1 MKMVNI
7 RKLQQTGGKNGS
19 SFLIILP
26 KDWVVRQNLSKGDP
40 VVVAEREDGC
50 LIVDP
55 RLPKAGERKTTT
67 AQMEQNLRWEITSRY
82 LLGYDEIRIVSEE
95 PITSSQREDLK
106 RIIKRFVA
114 LEVTEEEDHQIVVRC
129 LVDPATLPVNTAMRR
144 MHLITSRMINDSL
157 EAYFEGNRETA
168 DEVIQRDEEV
178 DRLFFLIVR
187 ELRSAI
193 QYPRMS
199 EMMNITPVEALDFR
213 LAAQY
218 IERIADLA
226 VDIARR
232 VEEPI
237 DASLKKKMKSIA
249 EKVNEMF
256 TDAFNNL
263 FKFNPKKVQSVIE
276 TENEL
281 ISETGKLRQHVVATP
296 NGQPQTQVL
305 VVDSLLRM
313 GEAAKDIV
321 DLALPHN

>member
-1 MKMVNI
+1 MVNI

-26 KDWVVRQNLSKGDP
+26 KDWVVRQKLSKGDP

-55 RLPKAGERKTTT
+55 RLPKAGERRTTT
-67 AQMEQNLRWEITSRY
+67 AQIEQNLRWEITSRY
-82 LLGYDEIRIVSEE
+82 LLGFDEIRIVSEE
-95 PITSSQREDLK
+95 PITNKQRDDVK
-106 RIIKRFVA
+106 QIIKRFVA
-114 LEVTEEEDHQIVVRC
+114 LEVTEEDDHQIVVRC

-144 MHLITSRMINDSL
+144 MHLIASRMISESL
-157 EAYFEGNRETA
+157 AAYFDGDKDAAN
-168 DEVIQRDEEV
+168 EVVQRDEEV

-199 EMMNITPVEALDFR
+199 EMMSITPVEALDFR
-213 LAAQY
+213 LAVHQ

-226 VDIARR
+226 VDIALK

-237 DASLKKKMKSIA
+237 DASLKKKIEPIV
-249 EKVNEMF
+249 EKVSRMF
-256 TDAFNNL
+256 TDAVNNL
-263 FKFNPKKVQSVIE
+263 FKFNPKKVKTVIE
-276 TENEL
+276 DERSL
-281 ISETGKLRQHVVATP
+281 ISETGKLRQYIVATP
-296 NGQPQTQVL
+296 NGQPQTQVI

-321 DLALPHN
+321 DLALPHS